1 MSNNNIIKDD
11 WITIDGGQEFLNNH
25 LNSTLE
31 ETLNDLDKLKE
42 EKRKKRLEENNKTK
56 VSFYSM
62 DDYIFIHNI
71 EQHLFISSQYDMN
84 LFLTNNEFT
93 ELEKYG
99 FIQLISNY
107 YKKDVFSKNDIY
119 IDIFN
124 CKYNKSFDGEECII
138 TYVDEYGLKYKQ
150 LRDEEHKSYILTDKN
165 MSNRYRIDEDTQI
178 LGYKVKLIPRQNKS
192 LLWRLTHKR
201 QFIVKDYTNL
211 DY

>member
-11 WITIDGGQEFLNNH
+11 WITIDGRQEFLNNH

-84 LFLTNNEFT
+84 RR
-93 ELEKYG
+93 
-99 FIQLISNY
+99 I
-107 YKKDVFSKNDIY
+107 KNI
-119 IDIFN
+119 
-124 CKYNKSFDGEECII
+124 KII
-138 TYVDEYGLKYKQ
+138 IK
-150 LRDEEHKSYILTDKN
+150 
-165 MSNRYRIDEDTQI
+165 
-178 LGYKVKLIPRQNKS
+178 
-192 LLWRLTHKR
+192 
-201 QFIVKDYTNL
+201 
-211 DY
+211 